1 MPTITPGPL
10 VIQVAFDGFESANAS
25 GGYGWLGPWQST
37 GPFVIGGEDPHAG
50 DWQLD
55 LSSGVDLLST
65 KFVSRMADL
74 AAYDDVHLRFWSRLS
89 RVAIGSQA
97 IIYVSPGIGRDWR
110 EAKRFSMVESDG
122 IYHLYDIDLSGFGM
136 SDGSTVGFSA
146 VMDPATD
153 EWRIDDVELVGVA
166 R

>member
-1 MPTITPGPL
+1 MPTNTPAPL
-10 VIQVAFDGFESANAS
+10 VIQLAFDGFESANAS

-55 LSSGVDLLST
+55 LSSGN
-65 KFVSRMADL
+65 FVYRMADL
-74 AAYDDVHLRFWSRLS
+74 TAFDDVHLRFWSRLS
-89 RVAIGSQA
+89 RVNIGSQA
-97 IIYVSPGIGRDWR
+97 IIYVSPGIGREWR

-122 IYHLYDIDLSGFGM
+122 ISHLYDIDLSGFGM
-136 SDGSTVGFSA
+136 SDGSAVGVYA
-146 VMDPATD
+146 VMDPTTD
-153 EWRIDDVELVGVA
+153 GWHIDDVELVGVA

>member
-1 MPTITPGPL
+1 MPTNTPGPL
-10 VIQVAFDGFESANAS
+10 VIQLAFDGFESANAS
-25 GGYGWLGPWQST
+25 GGYGWLGPWQSIR
-37 GPFVIGGEDPHAG
+37 PFVIGGEDPHAG

-55 LSSGVDLLST
+55 LLSGVLSANL
-65 KFVSRMADL
+65 VYRMANL

-89 RVAIGSQA
+89 RVTIGSQA
-97 IIYVSPGIGRDWR
+97 TIYVRPGIDRDWR

-136 SDGSTVGFSA
+136 SDGSTLGFYA

-153 EWRIDDVELVGVA
+153 GWRIDDVELVGVA

>member
-1 MPTITPGPL
+1 MPTNTPVPL
-10 VIQVAFDGFESANAS
+10 VIQLAFDDFESANAS
-25 GGYGWLGPWQST
+25 GGYGWLGPWQSS
-37 GPFVIGGEDPHAG
+37 GPFVIGDEDPHAG

-55 LSSGVDLLST
+55 LFSGVDLLST
-65 KFVSRMADL
+65 NFVYRMADL

-89 RVAIGSQA
+89 RVTIVSQA
-97 IIYVSPGIGRDWR
+97 NIYVSPGIGRDWR

-136 SDGSTVGFSA
+136 SDGSTVGFYA
-146 VMDPATD
+146 AMDPATGR
-153 EWRIDDVELVGVA
+153 WRIDDVELVGVA